1 MPICKDKCVA
11 FIIFA
16 KNYIL
21 NDSVMPQLT
30 DPTAPKT
37 ADHISTDAYV
47 WYEDS
52 WQHEKRPHTHRHY
65 QLTYVEEGYQY
76 FHIDQ
81 KIYFVPQNHIILIP
95 SNTLHRTTSD
105 SLSVILKVVLFIS
118 LPNEE
123 FYKNV
128 QVFSAP
134 TVLREMLMYADK
146 WNKVMCADEEQS
158 VFLRAILIG
167 LPHFYQENES
177 LEIPVP
183 RDQRLGAVCQH
194 INQNYQYNLNT
205 DQLASMARMSARSL
219 QRIFKQE
226 TGITL
231 KKYLQLTRILK
242 SIELL
247 DTDQYTLTEVAFRVG
262 YKSLSA
268 FTTSY
273 QAIMKCSPTRKKRR
287 HQKS

>member
-1 MPICKDKCVA
+1 MK
-11 FIIFA
+11 
-16 KNYIL
+16 
-21 NDSVMPQLT
+21 PQH
-30 DPTAPKT
+30 PVNGEPKT
-37 ADHISTDAYV
+37 ADHIFTDAYV
-47 WYEDS
+47 WFEDS
-52 WQHEKRPHTHRHY
+52 WQHEKLPHTHRHY

-81 KIYFVPQNHIILIP
+81 KIYIVPQHHIILIP

-105 SLSVILKVVLFIS
+105 SLSVILKVVLFTS
-118 LPNEE
+118 LPDAD

-134 TVLREMLMYADK
+134 PVLREMLLYASK

-158 VFLRAILIG
+158 AFLRAILIG

-177 LEIPVP
+177 LEIPIP
-183 RDQRLGAVCQH
+183 SDQRLASVCQY
-194 INQNYQYNLNT
+194 INQNYQYHLNT

-247 DTDQYTLTEVAFRVG
+247 DTNQYTLTEVAFRVG

-273 QAIMKCSPTRKKRR
+273 RAIMKGNPKRKST
-287 HQKS
+287 QKGE